1 MGTKRMIELRDIVYE
16 DRGFRLTADCAVEAG
31 SLTAVV
37 GPSGAGK
44 STLLSLIAG
53 FEHPQSG
60 RILVEARDVTDLA
73 PAERPV
79 AMVFQE
85 NNSFAHL
92 DAWTNVALGIS
103 PRLALDAA
111 QSERVDA
118 ALARTGILH
127 LRNRRPGEMSGGE
140 KQRIAIARAL
150 VREKRV
156 MLLDEPFAALGP
168 ALRRDMLELISGLRR
183 ERNLTILMV
192 THQPEDA
199 RMAAS
204 HVMFVDQGAVHPP
217 VPVTTFFSNRSGAA
231 VRNYLGEF
239 ALPARPA
246 ATAAT
251 TARESPAAG
260 TGRRSGRSR
269 GRGQGSRKR

>member
-1 MGTKRMIELRDIVYE
+1 MIELRNIVYE
-16 DRGFRLTADCAVEAG
+16 DRGFRLTADCVVEAG

-53 FEHPQSG
+53 FERPQSG
-60 RILVEARDVTDLA
+60 RIIVDARDVTDLL
-73 PAERPV
+73 PPDRPV

-92 DAWTNVALGIS
+92 DAWTNVALGVS
-103 PRLALDAA
+103 PRLKLDAE
-111 QSERVDA
+111 QMKCVDA
-118 ALARTGILH
+118 ALERTGILH
-127 LRNRRPGEMSGGE
+127 LRKRKPGEMSGGE

-150 VREKRV
+150 VREKSV

-168 ALRRDMLELISGLRR
+168 ALRRNMLELIGDLRR

-199 RMAAS
+199 RVAAS
-204 HVMFVDQGAVHPP
+204 HVMFIDQGAVRAP
-217 VPVTTFFSNRSGAA
+217 VPVEEFFSMNGDAA
-231 VRNYLGEF
+231 VRDYLGEF
-239 ALPARPA
+239 ALPAGPA
-246 ATAAT
+246 ASATAAT
-251 TARESPAAG
+251 GGSAAAG
-260 TGRRSGRSR
+260 TGGRSGRGR
-269 GRGQGSRKR
+269 GRSHRLRKR